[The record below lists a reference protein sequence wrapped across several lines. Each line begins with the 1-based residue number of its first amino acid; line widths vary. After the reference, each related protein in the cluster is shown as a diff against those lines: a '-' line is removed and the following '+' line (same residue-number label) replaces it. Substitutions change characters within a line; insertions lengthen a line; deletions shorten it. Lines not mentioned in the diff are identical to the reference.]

1 MVDMTLSERILA
13 LYALEDKKAKELFK
27 AALVRHS
34 EQNVRTLDRGYRLVS
49 QPCKHGSTQKDCKYQ
64 TCAGYSFHP
73 QVGRVL
79 V

>member
-1 MVDMTLSERILA
+1 MTLSERILA
-13 LYALEDKKAKELFK
+13 LYALEDKEAKARFRSAML
-27 AALVRHS
+27 AHS
-34 EQNVRTLDRGYRLVS
+34 NDNIRTLDRGYRLVS
-49 QPCKHGSTQKDCKYQ
+49 QPCKHGSTRKDCQYQ

>member
-1 MVDMTLSERILA
+1 MTLSERILA

-27 AALVRHS
+27 AAMIAHS
-34 EQNVRTLDRGYRLVS
+34 NDNIRTLDTGYRLVS
-49 QPCKHGSTQKDCKYQ
+49 QPCKHGSTQKDCQYQ
-64 TCAGYSFHP
+64 TCAGYVFHP